1 MNHITASSLPEA
13 EVAVPPLMDRIAQ
26 SVELQRQ
33 KAKNRDAGLIP
44 RDRITASPLRA
55 EAEGQR
61 EVAVPPLIM
70 TRSSANQT
78 QIALMTG
85 YLPVAPQLAAGAHPP
100 SLPDG
105 LVNIQQVS

>member
-1 MNHITASSLPEA
+1 
-13 EVAVPPLMDRIAQ
+13 MDRIAQ
-26 SVELQRQ
+26 SVELAETEGKEQ
-33 KAKNRDAGLIP
+33 RDAGLIP